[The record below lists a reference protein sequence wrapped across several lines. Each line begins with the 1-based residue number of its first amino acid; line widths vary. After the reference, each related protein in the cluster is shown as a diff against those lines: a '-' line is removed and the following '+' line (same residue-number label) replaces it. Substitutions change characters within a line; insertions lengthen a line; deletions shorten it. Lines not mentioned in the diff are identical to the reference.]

1 MHADFWH
8 RRWAK
13 NEIGFHLAEVNPLLV
28 AFWPRLK
35 LAAGSQV
42 FVPLCGKT
50 LDIHWLLAADFKVI
64 GAELNESAVQQL
76 FAELGLAAN
85 VDEIGPLRRYQADNL
100 QVYAGDIFALDAAS
114 LGPIAAVYDRAAL
127 VALPAEMRSDYAAH
141 LAAISQCAPQ
151 LLISFDYAQEQLAGP
166 PFSVPASAVHALYDA
181 HYHSQRLAS
190 VPIEGGLKGQC
201 AADEQVWLLTPC

>member
-8 RRWAK
+8 RRWAN
-13 NEIGFHLAEVNPLLV
+13 NEIGFHLADVNPLLLEY
-28 AFWPRLK
+28 WPQLK
-35 LAAGSQV
+35 LAAGSRV
-42 FVPLCGKT
+42 LVPLCGKT
-50 LDIHWLLAADFKVI
+50 LDIHWLLAAGFQVI

-76 FAELGLAAN
+76 FAELNLVAN
-85 VDEIGPLRRYQADNL
+85 VDEIGALRRYHVGKL
-100 QVYAGDIFALDAAS
+100 QVFVGDIFALDAAT
-114 LGPIAAVYDRAAL
+114 LGPVDAIYDRAAL

-166 PFSVPASAVHALYDA
+166 PFSVPASAVHALYDG

-190 VPIEGGLKGQC
+190 VAVEGGLKGQC
-201 AADEQVWLLTPC
+201 AADEQVWLLSKR

>member
-28 AFWPRLK
+28 AFWPKLK

-85 VDEIGPLRRYQADNL
+85 VDEIGPLRRYQAGNL
-100 QVYAGDIFALDAAS
+100 QVFVGDILALDAAT
-114 LGPIAAVYDRAAL
+114 LGPVAAIYDRAAL
-127 VALPAEMRSDYAAH
+127 VALPAEMRKRYAEH
-141 LAAISQCAPQ
+141 LATISQCAPQ

-181 HYHSQRLAS
+181 HYHCQRLAS